1 MDRNPNKSDHFD
13 APRNVGSFPGD
24 ERGIVTGIVGAPE
37 CGDVMKLQLKIGAG
51 GIIEDARFKS
61 FGCGSTI
68 ASASFLTEYVKGRSV
83 DEAIELKGE
92 RICEELCLPPVKIH
106 CSTMAEDALR
116 AAIAEWRAQQVVRE
130 EEDGD

>member
-1 MDRNPNKSDHFD
+1 MGRHDHFD
-13 APRNVGSFPGD
+13 APRNVGAFDGD
-24 ERGIVTGIVGAPE
+24 EDGVVTGIVGAPE

-83 DEAIELKGE
+83 DEAIELKGTQ
-92 RICEELCLPPVKIH
+92 ICEELCLPPAKIH

-116 AAIAEWRAQQVVRE
+116 AAISAWRERRTKPDPQNHE
-130 EEDGD
+130 